1 MAHTGPRHHWRST
14 LYVCSI
20 EKIVVAYQKKKAER
34 VKSSIVFWVFFEGR
48 LKEYRPH
55 EPSRSRVHFIDTC
68 LVFTSFLT
76 LFQTKNLGKVFGIEN
91 RETEKNTRNFS
102 VVICHGALLSH
113 SMFETNWES
122 TEKTCTPAH
131 TRLSK
136 RALEMRR
143 AELLDL
149 ARRWRARARKALSV
163 LKLLLLLA

>member
-1 MAHTGPRHHWRST
+1 MAHSRPRHNWRST
-14 LYVCSI
+14 LYVCSSQYVCSI

-91 RETEKNTRNFS
+91 SKTEKKQKFS

-131 TRLSK
+131 SRLSK
-136 RALEMRR
+136 RA
-143 AELLDL
+143 
-149 ARRWRARARKALSV
+149 RARVKR
-163 LKLLLLLA
+163 